1 MKNIRIIPKLD
12 IKGPNLI
19 KSIQFDGHR
28 VLGTADQF
36 AEIYY
41 KEGADELIYQDTVA
55 SLYQRNSL
63 KKIIS
68 ATAEKVFIP
77 ITVAGG
83 IRSLDDMKSLLRA
96 GADKIAI
103 NTAAVENIDLIQNG
117 AKKFGSSCI
126 VSSLEVFKQKN
137 GKYEIWKD
145 FGRERTLIDAI
156 EWSKRVVDSGAG
168 EILLTSIDREGTG
181 EGYDLELIDTIASSV
196 TVPVIASGGAGKKE
210 HIKEVVSLGNADAV
224 SAASLFHYNYWKLID
239 RKKLVI
245 YKNELRMGKH
255 IDIGNI
261 DFLMNGYGGNQ
272 DILVDPISIKEAK
285 NMVFSKG
292 NENVSII

>member
-28 VLGTADQF
+28 VLGTAEQF

-55 SLYQRNSL
+55 SLYQRDSL

-68 ATAEKVFIP
+68 ATAEKIFIP

-83 IRSLDDMKSLLRA
+83 IRSLSDMKSLLRA

-103 NTAAVENIDLIQNG
+103 NTAAVDNIDLIQNG
-117 AKKFGSSCI
+117 ARKFGSSCI
-126 VSSLEVFKQKN
+126 VSSLEVFRQNN

-145 FGRERTLIDAI
+145 FGRERTSINAI

-181 EGYDLELIDTIASSV
+181 EGFDLELVDTIASSV

-210 HIKEVVSLGNADAV
+210 HIEEVVNIGNADAV
-224 SAASLFHYNYWKLID
+224 CAASIFHYNYFNMID
-239 RKKLVI
+239 KEKLVNF
-245 YKNELRMGKH
+245 KNELRMGKQ
-255 IDIGNI
+255 IDIGNL
-261 DFLMNGYGGNQ
+261 DFLLNGYGGSQ
-272 DILVDPISIKEAK
+272 DIMVNPITIEEAK
-285 NMVFSKG
+285 KMVFSKG
-292 NENVSII
+292 NEVG

>member
-28 VLGTADQF
+28 VLGTAEQF

-55 SLYQRNSL
+55 SLYQRDSL

-68 ATAEKVFIP
+68 ATAKKVFIP

-83 IRSLDDMKSLLRA
+83 IRSLADMKNLLRA

-103 NTAAVENIDLIQNG
+103 NTAAVDNIDLINKG
-117 AKKFGSSCI
+117 AIKFGSSCI
-126 VSSLEVFKQKN
+126 VSSLEVFRKED
-137 GKYEIWKD
+137 GKFEIWKD
-145 FGRERTLIDAI
+145 YGRERTSIDAI

-181 EGYDLELIDTIASSV
+181 EGYDLELTETIATSV
-196 TVPVIASGGAGKKE
+196 TVPVIASGGAGNRE
-210 HIKEVVSLGNADAV
+210 HIKDVVKIGNADAV
-224 SAASLFHYNYWKLID
+224 CAASLFHYNYWKSID
-239 RKKLVI
+239 KERLVA

-255 IDIGNI
+255 IDIGNV
-261 DFLMNGYGGNQ
+261 DFLLNGYGGHQ
-272 DILVDPISIKEAK
+272 DIMVEPMSIKEAK
-285 NMVFSKG
+285 EIIHSKG
-292 NENVSII
+292 NRIAKS